1 MAKNIAAYMRISVD
15 TEKDRDNTSI
25 ENQRR
30 IIKTYIKQTFPDAEV
45 DYYEDRDKSGY
56 TFEQREDYQRMRPL
70 LMNGHYDILIIKD
83 FSRFSRRNSR
93 GLVELEDLRDAGVRI
108 ISIGDGIDYPT
119 YDDWNN
125 IQVRFLLNEMPVTD
139 ASKKVKR
146 VVESRQNDGNWI
158 CAVPYGYYFVDTKNM
173 IFEVDEK
180 AAVVV
185 REIFR
190 LYNEGWGYKKIAN
203 YLTEKNIPTPRMVE
217 KERKE
222 AEAAKSKGKVEVK
235 IKASPIWAIPSI
247 SGILQN
253 DFYIGTL
260 RQHKYTR
267 KNINGA
273 DKKLDEDEHK
283 VFENHHPAIVDVKE
297 FMKAQQ
303 HLKARTKSNYRGV
316 KKYDTTYSGFLFC
329 GDCGSPM
336 FSMSRP
342 DLAPAYTCGTYHKRG
357 LKGCTSHHTRIDLLD
372 TMLKKYI
379 ERVMMNSEKMI
390 AELEKAIKSEPQMM
404 KTSAST
410 IANLEVDLAKA
421 RESYKATQ
429 KQKIRE
435 LMKAEGV
442 NREIIEE
449 TYEEMET
456 ELLQKI
462 DGLEKQLE
470 MTVERRNTTIEVN
483 RIAKTALQIFRD
495 ILDKDKLDK
504 GDLPLIVDRIVVFD
518 GEEPHIDIELK
529 ADIAMLLEA
538 GTLTDEQLEEAGY
551 RGKVVNFNWDIEGN
565 LSATI
570 VQTVKNQRDK
580 AFGVNVICGG
590 DPLEIYTDAGE
601 VIFKKYSAVGEMSG
615 LASHCAEALADNTSL
630 PVIICDRDHCI
641 SAAGISK
648 NAVLEKSITPEL
660 ERLAEERKIYSADGE
675 TQVNALSD
683 TEFTVSALAPVL
695 SGGDICGAVVL
706 LNTEQTDRANAT
718 DLKLI
723 GAVASFLGKQ
733 ME

>member
-590 DPLEIYTDAGE
+590 DPLEIYTTRDGE
-601 VIFKKYSAVGEMSG
+601 VIFKKYSLIGGLEEFAAQFCDTLSRSTDFSAAV
-615 LASHCAEALADNTSL
+615 T
-630 PVIICDRDHCI
+630 DRDAVIAIAGAGKKELLGKPVSPALEQVMDQRGLYCGEGVAV
-641 SAAGISK
+641 SDENEQFRAAVAAPILCGGDVLG
-648 NAVLEKSITPEL
+648 AVLFLSPDGKP
-660 ERLAEERKIYSADGE
+660 AGE
-675 TQVNALSD
+675 T
-683 TEFTVSALAPVL
+683 ECKLA
-695 SGGDICGAVVL
+695 
-706 LNTEQTDRANAT
+706 QT
-718 DLKLI
+718 
-723 GAVASFLGKQ
+723 VASFLGKH
-733 ME
+733 MES